1 MSRPACPRCLRP
13 VPLCLCA
20 DIPALDNAVRVL
32 VLQHPD
38 EARHALNTA
47 RLAVLGLEHAEL
59 VTGTRFDAALWERP
73 QRDCYLLFPGEG
85 ARTAQDLATP
95 IADGHERLLIVP
107 DGTWRHARAL
117 LRDNPALAAL
127 PRITLAEGTVTRY
140 RVRHA
145 DAAGALST
153 IEAIGAALNA
163 FECTS
168 RYDALLAPFER
179 LVAQQIAAMGEDVY
193 QRHHVDRTGT
203 RRKS

>member
-1 MSRPACPRCLRP
+1 MPRPACPRCLRP

-20 DIPALDNAVRVL
+20 DIPSLDNTVRVL

-47 RLAVLGLEHAEL
+47 RLAVLGLKHGEMVA
-59 VTGTRFDAALWERP
+59 GTHFDAALWERAG
-73 QRDCYLLFPGEG
+73 RDCYLLFPGEAAKL
-85 ARTAQDLATP
+85 ARDMPAP
-95 IADGHERLLIVP
+95 IEGGREQLLIVP

-127 PRITLAEGTVTRY
+127 PRITLGDTAVTRY

-153 IEAIGAALNA
+153 IEAISEALGAL
-163 FECTS
+163 ERTP
-168 RYDALLAPFER
+168 RYEALLAPFER
-179 LVAQQIAAMGEDVY
+179 LVSQQIAAMGEDVY
-193 QRHHVDRTGT
+193 QRHHVERVGT
-203 RRKS
+203 RGKA